1 MDSAPGHPMLGEET
15 SHRLRSAFPVFLAD
29 IVVLA
34 VYIAPIALVLA
45 FLRID
50 PEQLAAF
57 FAPSAR

>member
-1 MDSAPGHPMLGEET
+1 MLAQAT
-15 SHRLRSAFPVFLAD
+15 SHRPGVPSNVFLAD

-34 VYIAPIALVLA
+34 VYIAPIILILA
-45 FLRID
+45 FLRLD